1 MRVTKRELLKKIRAL
16 ERHTKHVENRLS
28 TLLLSMKVQDMIN
41 VTALESHKELIEAR
55 VKALE
60 PKKKAPAKKKQTQ
73 TKQPQLT

>member
-28 TLLLSMKVQDMIN
+28 TLLLSMKVQNMTN
-41 VTALESHKELIEAR
+41 VTALESHKELEAR

-60 PKKKAPAKKKQTQ
+60 PKKKAPAKKKPA
-73 TKQPQLT
+73 TKKGKK